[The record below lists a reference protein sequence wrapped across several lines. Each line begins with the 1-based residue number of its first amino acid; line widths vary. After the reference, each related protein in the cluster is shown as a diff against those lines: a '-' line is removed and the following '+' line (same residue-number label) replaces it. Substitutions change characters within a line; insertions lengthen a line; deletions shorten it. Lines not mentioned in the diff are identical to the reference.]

1 MGSGVM
7 QHHFIVYFNT
17 LTNEWVVESNMDS
30 FLNDGTVWDDSI
42 SEWVHAIDDDAV
54 YTKDEELY
62 DTLNAVLRTLNEG
75 ETK

>member
-1 MGSGVM
+1 M

-42 SEWVHAIDDDAV
+42 SEWVHAIDDGDTYA
-54 YTKDEELY
+54 KDEELY
-62 DTLNAVLRTLNEG
+62 GTLNAVFSKLNEG
-75 ETK
+75 K

>member
-1 MGSGVM
+1 M

-42 SEWVHAIDDDAV
+42 SEWVHAIDDGDTYA
-54 YTKDEELY
+54 KDEELY
-62 DTLNAVLRTLNEG
+62 DTLNAVFNTLNKG